1 MSDIAIKAI
10 ITLMITMFSNKILST
25 LRVRQ
30 LYLAAEQIL
39 DCHDINVEGY
49 TASITVFNKGK
60 DKEKGI
66 EIIFPATTFCQVI
79 SQSQSGISYEKNI
92 IKIDR
97 LAPKEKLSL
106 MVFVK
111 GHNKINKKNLPTI
124 KSEDTRGRSFWGA
137 ENVWPSLGPAV
148 LSLSFVI
155 GLFALGGYA
164 TWSGQNLHQTFFKAR
179 YHGIYQQG
187 FLPSIISDNYIASKL
202 PFFDQKLPITVDP
215 LYVKD
220 KMIYFPVHVTN
231 TEKNPQKIEASIS
244 GIDIKYYREITQIT
258 VYGDNSEDAKQ
269 SLREKFSVPKN
280 YWSSEEFTI
289 NPGETKTLIYKR
301 EITPN
306 LKLSNISV
314 EISIKGKDEAGG
326 YYSDFYNYTPKS
338 HKELPLELK
347 LSE

>member
-1 MSDIAIKAI
+1 M
-10 ITLMITMFSNKILST
+10 
-25 LRVRQ
+25 
-30 LYLAAEQIL
+30 
-39 DCHDINVEGY
+39 
-49 TASITVFNKGK
+49 
-60 DKEKGI
+60 
-66 EIIFPATTFCQVI
+66 
-79 SQSQSGISYEKNI
+79 
-92 IKIDR
+92 
-97 LAPKEKLSL
+97 
-106 MVFVK
+106 
-111 GHNKINKKNLPTI
+111 
-124 KSEDTRGRSFWGA
+124 
-137 ENVWPSLGPAV
+137 
-148 LSLSFVI
+148 
-155 GLFALGGYA
+155 
-164 TWSGQNLHQTFFKAR
+164 
-179 YHGIYQQG
+179 
-187 FLPSIISDNYIASKL
+187 
-202 PFFDQKLPITVDP
+202 
-215 LYVKD
+215 
-220 KMIYFPVHVTN
+220 HVTN